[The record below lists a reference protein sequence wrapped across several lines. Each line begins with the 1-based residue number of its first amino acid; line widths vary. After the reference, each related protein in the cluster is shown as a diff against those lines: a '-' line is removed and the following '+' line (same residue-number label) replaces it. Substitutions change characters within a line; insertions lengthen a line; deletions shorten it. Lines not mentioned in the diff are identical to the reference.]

1 MVSNHYEM
9 LESMKLSSQFVNQ
22 LADTQE
28 LYELEYDISDYDRQI
43 IIKNAFSD
51 LPQIELIRIMMD
63 LYAIALE
70 HRDTDYFEIDSDD
83 NGEHLIMQF

>member
-9 LESMKLSSQFVNQ
+9 LENMKLSSQFVNQ

-43 IIKNAFSD
+43 IIKMHS
-51 LPQIELIRIMMD
+51 LTYLK
-63 LYAIALE
+63 
-70 HRDTDYFEIDSDD
+70 
-83 NGEHLIMQF
+83 

>member
-9 LESMKLSSQFVNQ
+9 LENMKLSSQFVNQ

-70 HRDTDYFEIDSDD
+70 HHDTDYFEIESDD
-83 NGEHLIMQF
+83 NGEHLIVQF